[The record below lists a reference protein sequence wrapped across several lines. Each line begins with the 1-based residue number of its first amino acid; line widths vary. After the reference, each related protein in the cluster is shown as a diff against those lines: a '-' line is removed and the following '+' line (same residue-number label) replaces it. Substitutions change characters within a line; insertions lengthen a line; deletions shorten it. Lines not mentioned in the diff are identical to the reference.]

1 MRGVELDGILDARL
15 LAGLHAFSTLAM
27 TGLIWFVQL
36 VHYPLMS
43 RVPPGAF
50 EAFEQEHVRRT
61 TWIVAPLMLIEAL
74 SCALLAAVL
83 PSTLTLAGAVALA
96 IVWTSTFLVQVPLH
110 GKLARAWDDTTHARL
125 VGSNWV
131 RTIAWSIRGVIAT
144 WIAVRGG
151 VA

>member
-1 MRGVELDGILDARL
+1 MNGVGLEALLNARL
-15 LAGLHAFSTLAM
+15 TVGLHAFATLAM

-50 EAFEQEHVRRT
+50 EAFEHEHVRRT
-61 TWIVAPLMLIEAL
+61 TWIVAPLMLVEAF

-83 PSTLTLAGAVALA
+83 PSALTLAGAAALA

-125 VGSNWV
+125 VGTNWI
-131 RTIAWSIRGVIAT
+131 RTAAWSVRGVIAT

-151 VA
+151 VT